1 MKVSL
6 FTSLFHARSNPA
18 HTDLKQYLKNQYAQ
32 LAILKTDTV
41 AEALDKMIRNATSVL
56 VVMDNGQVAGL
67 TSDRDYLKLAQKRKQ
82 VPGLPSDE
90 KMQISE
96 IMTPASK
103 LVSCTYTDTVESCQ
117 DMMVKNKVRF
127 LPVLH
132 ANKLHGVLSF
142 SDFLARPSRF
152 EPDARRAI
160 FAEENVNIVSD
171 DYSFSLSDLE
181 GDKIKE
187 ELAKRVESIKNRKL

>member
-1 MKVSL
+1 MAS
-6 FTSLFHARSNPA
+6 
-18 HTDLKQYLKNQYAQ
+18 
-32 LAILKTDTV
+32 
-41 AEALDKMIRNATSVL
+41 ALDKMIKSTSSVL
-56 VVMDNGQVAGL
+56 VVMSEGKVVGL

-82 VPGLPSDE
+82 SPTLPADE
-90 KMQISE
+90 QMAISE

-103 LVSCTYTDTVESCQ
+103 LVACTYTDTAESCQ

-127 LPVLH
+127 LPVLL
-132 ANKLHGVLSF
+132 NGKLHGVLSF

-160 FAEENVNIVSD
+160 FAEENVGVVSD

-187 ELAKRVESIKNRKL
+187 DLAKRVNAVKNRQL